1 MNPTVKKY
9 PRIQKGPK
17 FFRRKCSVAK
27 RSSLKSDP
35 VIHLSKNL
43 SLQSS
48 HLSSHTSY
56 TTPDT
61 SISFLTPH
69 SSLLTFYAS
78 FSFISH
84 TSALTPHLR
93 TTLLAFRASDF
104 QTSHLKPQMSYLTYH
119 NPHLTPHASPLSSR
133 IPDVLHPLS
142 DREFCP
148 LRVAW

>member
-48 HLSSHTSY
+48 HLW
-56 TTPDT
+56 
-61 SISFLTPH
+61 FLKIFALIL
-69 SSLLTFYAS
+69 SSLDPK
-78 FSFISH
+78 I
-84 TSALTPHLR
+84 
-93 TTLLAFRASDF
+93 
-104 QTSHLKPQMSYLTYH
+104 
-119 NPHLTPHASPLSSR
+119 
-133 IPDVLHPLS
+133 
-142 DREFCP
+142 
-148 LRVAW
+148 